1 MKTITRVDDPD
12 EYVVKFIKAKSME
25 LGYNPSTCPVFNEE
39 SMSGYN
45 PVDELKA
52 PQYTLHAYTNMT
64 NTLHYIDHK
73 NMAVPITYRD
83 HICGALT
90 EDPGVFFVEVY
101 MFKDFTPEHREALNK
116 RYNNSQILTRDSGLN
131 KDINKVYTRHNFKE
145 FGIHNGSV
153 RIITFV
159 SATELAK
166 ELNPRIPGVDVIVV
180 NGRLTPNM
188 SHPTAWL
195 DTNHDMY
202 KKQDSEDTGTRI
214 GFDIVTH
221 DPAGGNAYI
230 WIGNEIKEIQVVYD
244 TTIKECA
251 RITYRVGSNVI
262 QDITIMPD
270 KYTENGIY
278 TSRSSA
284 EYNGNI
290 GTKLARELQLATHEQ
305 KMIELSAKNDVV
317 KTNLDAKQ
325 QISRLD
331 VFDKKQTL
339 IANRVKI
346 IHDVTKIVNDSSNY
360 TKNRAD
366 KYVTD
371 TLGIR
376 LKMNTDIL
384 ISSSKLKVEAMNLTQ
399 AKVKNASSTLG
410 VIGSIYKL
418 LK

>member
-1 MKTITRVDDPD
+1 MKTITRVDDP
-12 EYVVKFIKAKSME
+12 EQYEVKFIRARSME
-25 LGYNPSTCPVFNEE
+25 FGYTPHTCPVFNEE

-45 PVDELKA
+45 PTDELKS

-64 NTLHYIDHK
+64 DTLHYIDHK

-83 HICGALT
+83 HICGALI

-116 RYNNSQILTRDSGLN
+116 RYNNSQILTRDSKLN
-131 KDINKVYTRHNFKE
+131 KGISKVYTKHNFKE
-145 FGIHNGSV
+145 FGINSGSV

-180 NGRLTPNM
+180 NGGLTPNM

-195 DTNHDMY
+195 DSNHDMY
-202 KKQDSEDTGTRI
+202 KKQDNGHMGTRI
-214 GFDIVTH
+214 GFDIITH

-244 TTIKECA
+244 TTVKECA

-262 QDITIMPD
+262 QDITITPD
-270 KYTENGIY
+270 KYIENGIY
-278 TSRSSA
+278 TSRSAA

-290 GTKLARELQLATHEQ
+290 GTKLARELQLETHKQ
-305 KMIELSAKNDVV
+305 KINELSAKNKAVEI
-317 KTNLDAKQ
+317 NLEAKR
-325 QISRLD
+325 QISHLD
-331 VFDKKQTL
+331 VLDKKQAL

-346 IHDVTKIVNDSSNY
+346 MYEGTKMVTDSSNY
-360 TKNRAD
+360 TKSRAD

-384 ISSSKLKVEAMNLTQ
+384 ISSSKLKIESMNLLQ
-399 AKVKNASSTLG
+399 AKAKNATSTLG
-410 VIGSIYKL
+410 VIGSIFKL